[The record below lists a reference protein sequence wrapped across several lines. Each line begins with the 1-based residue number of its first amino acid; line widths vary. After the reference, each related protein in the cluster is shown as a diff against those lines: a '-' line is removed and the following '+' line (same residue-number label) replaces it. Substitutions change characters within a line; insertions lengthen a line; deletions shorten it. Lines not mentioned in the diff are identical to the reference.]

1 MPRGEGFAME
11 VPDRKIYLILFI
23 VFGECLL
30 SCGKRTSLMSD
41 YVKCCGFILKIIFA
55 VIVTSSGG
63 DSPSSYWDEN
73 YSQPYFDNS
82 TKRDITATI
91 GQTSLLHCRVRNL
104 GDRAVSE
111 EREREWGE

>member
-23 VFGECLL
+23 VIGECLL

-41 YVKCCGFILKIIFA
+41 YVKYCGFILKIIFA
-55 VIVTSSGG
+55 VIVTSQSSGG
-63 DSPSSYWDEN
+63 ESPSSYWDEN
-73 YSQPYFDNS
+73 YSSPYFDNS

-104 GDRAVSE
+104 GDRAV
-111 EREREWGE
+111 REKGE